1 MCVGGADIIRLWACL
16 SPSRV
21 NRAYRTRVICSGE
34 QKTPTKKKKEEE
46 DERRK
51 TRADRWL
58 TAASALAAS
67 RCNFDRSYSVQEIRT
82 EEHV

>member
-1 MCVGGADIIRLWACL
+1 MLR
-16 SPSRV
+16 
-21 NRAYRTRVICSGE
+21 RAKDAY
-34 QKTPTKKKKEEE
+34 KKKEEE